1 MPPQDY
7 WLFFVAA
14 LAGVFRFWRKRRA
27 VGKGGIYMDCTY
39 LGLVFW
45 PKSQFSGNMSSKSV

>member
-27 VGKGGIYMDCTY
+27 VGKGGGHLYGLHIFG
-39 LGLVFW
+39 LGFLA
-45 PKSQFSGNMSSKSV
+45 QIAI